1 MNWFQKLQPLFA
13 FENCILKCMSFFAH
27 VSIFGKMTSS
37 TIAIDA
43 VLHSSLIDYELPFGA
58 LSLIKRLNPNF
69 LNCWFPIQTA
79 TLEEYDKRWETFLSR
94 NIRDIL
100 TAYRFKKMFGLDGSV
115 RFQSYNCIFKRVKKS
130 ENNSWLLNTE
140 NILGNLF

>member
-1 MNWFQKLQPLFA
+1 MCSHELISKVTTLVRFSKLYSQMYEFL
-13 FENCILKCMSFFAH
+13 CRCKY
-27 VSIFGKMTSS
+27 FGKMTTSI
-37 TIAIDA
+37 IAIDA

-69 LNCWFPIQTA
+69 LNCWFPIQPA

-100 TAYRFKKMFGLDGSV
+100 TAYRFKKCLGKTV
-115 RFQSYNCIFKRVKKS
+115 RFDFNLIIVFSKEWNKVKIIVGCWIQRIF
-130 ENNSWLLNTE
+130 
-140 NILGNLF
+140 